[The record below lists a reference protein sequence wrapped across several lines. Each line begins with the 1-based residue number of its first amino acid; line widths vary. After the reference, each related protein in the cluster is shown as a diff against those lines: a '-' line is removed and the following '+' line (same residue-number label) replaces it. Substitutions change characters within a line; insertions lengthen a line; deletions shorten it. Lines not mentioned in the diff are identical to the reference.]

1 MYAQIGGCAFAE
13 IMNEADHPVT
23 PSLGSTSPTF
33 MPALRRSFVMSGQPA
48 PITASPD
55 LNRPSKSEAST
66 QYLRTSGACAFSFAL
81 TLSSVAW
88 SIAYGSWAPSNWS
101 ATSAIWIGL
110 SGTVILPLYFG
121 SYRSA
126 PEVGGVLILS
136 LL

>member
-1 MYAQIGGCAFAE
+1 MGCFAFAE
-13 IMNEADHPVT
+13 IISESDQPVT

-33 MPALRRSFVMSGQPA
+33 MPAFFRSFVMSGQPA
-48 PITASPD
+48 PIVASPD
-55 LNRPSKSEAST
+55 LNRLSKSDAST
-66 QYLRTSGACAFSFAL
+66 QYFRTSGRCCFSFAL

-88 SIAYGSWAPSNWS
+88 SILYGSFAPSNWS

-121 SYRSA
+121 LYRSDH
-126 PEVGGVLILS
+126 EVGGVLILS

>member
-1 MYAQIGGCAFAE
+1 MGCFALFE
-13 IMNEADHPVT
+13 IIHESDQPVT

-33 MPALRRSFVMSGQPA
+33 MPALRRSLVMSGQPA

-66 QYLRTSGACAFSFAL
+66 QYLRTSGAWALSFDL
-81 TLSSVAW
+81 TFSSVAS
-88 SIAYGSWAPSNWS
+88 SIAYGFCAPSNWS

-110 SGTVILPLYFG
+110 SGTVILPLYLA

-126 PEVGGVLILS
+126 HEVGGVLILS

>member
-1 MYAQIGGCAFAE
+1 MGCFALVE
-13 IMNEADHPVT
+13 SIHESDQPVT

-33 MPALRRSFVMSGQPA
+33 MPALRRSFVISGQPA
-48 PITASPD
+48 PSTASPD
-55 LNRPSKSEAST
+55 LNRPSKSEART

-88 SIAYGSWAPSNWS
+88 SIAYGSCAPSNWS

-126 PEVGGVLILS
+126 QEVGGVLILS

>member
-1 MYAQIGGCAFAE
+1 MGCFALFE
-13 IMNEADHPVT
+13 IIHESDQPVT
-23 PSLGSTSPTF
+23 PSLGRTSPTF
-33 MPALRRSFVMSGQPA
+33 MPALRRSFVISGQPA

-81 TLSSVAW
+81 TLSSVAS
-88 SIAYGSWAPSNWS
+88 SIEYGFCAPSNWS

-121 SYRSA
+121 SFRKFHDRGPFFIFA
-126 PEVGGVLILS
+126 FF
-136 LL
+136 